1 MGTIHFHV
9 SRPDLLLAGSDLSLV
24 DFLMYDGR
32 VVPARAMLTGHS
44 LRCERAQA
52 ESGQL
57 RIPWPRLDGRVEV
70 AQTTS
75 LREQSAPYD
84 LELELARG
92 QLSRLRNQYN
102 NWTSGGLQSSDD
114 LESLVS
120 DAHRSFRAAVLKT
133 EAPELSTAAAIASM
147 DLSGRASDL
156 LCRHYTEQRLSFRRN
171 RSPHLPVFLGCQV
184 DRVPED
190 EDMFRGVFNSV
201 KVHTSWAQLEPRD
214 GEYEWEETD
223 KLVDWALENRLPVLG
238 GALVDLSV
246 NRMPDWLKAWTG
258 DLVNLQS
265 FTADYVETV
274 VGRYVGRVRHWEIV
288 TGANSGGVGELNEE
302 QRMNLVARAVEAAR
316 QVDDHVHISI
326 RIVQPWGEY
335 LSQTNCRLAP
345 IQFVDTL
352 RRCGVTF
359 DEINLEIT
367 AKPNPHPTL
376 MRDNL
381 SLSQLLDHWSLL
393 QLPLNVMLRVP
404 PRFEVEATGQM
415 EVAEQRQ
422 AEWLESAMS
431 MCLSKERVVGV
442 YYTKWRDLNDLSD
455 KSDLTALKRK
465 DNTPRPTYHLLKSM
479 REAYWS

>member
-1 MGTIHFHV
+1 MGAIHFDVH
-9 SRPDLLLAGSDLSLV
+9 RPDLLLAGSDLSLV

-32 VVPARAMLTGHS
+32 VVPARATLEGHH
-44 LRCERAQA
+44 LRCDRVPA

-57 RIPWPRLDGRVEV
+57 RLPWPRFDGRVEV

-75 LREQSAPYD
+75 LREQSVPYD

-102 NWTSGGLQSSDD
+102 SWTSAGLRASDD
-114 LESLVS
+114 LQSLIS
-120 DAHRSFRAAVLKT
+120 DAHRSFRVAVLRM
-133 EAPELSTAAAIASM
+133 EAPEVSTAAALASM
-147 DLSGRASDL
+147 DLSGRATEL
-156 LCRHYTEQRLSFRRN
+156 LCRHYTEQRLSFR
-171 RSPHLPVFLGCQV
+171 SHKTTHLPVFLGCQL
-184 DRVPED
+184 DSVPED
-190 EDMFRGVFNSV
+190 TAAFCSVFNSV
-201 KVHTSWAQLEPRD
+201 KVHTSWSQLEPRD
-214 GEYEWEETD
+214 GEYEWVETD
-223 KLVDWALENRLPVLG
+223 KLVDWAMDHRLAVLG
-238 GALVDLSV
+238 GSLVDLSV

-274 VGRYVGRVRHWEIV
+274 VGRYLGRVRHWEVV

-316 QVDDHVHISI
+316 QVDEHVHISI

-335 LSQTNCRLAP
+335 LSQTNSRLAP

-367 AKPNPHPTL
+367 ATTRPRLTL
-376 MRDNL
+376 MRDTL

-393 QLPLNVMLRVP
+393 QLPINVMLRVP
-404 PRFEVEATGQM
+404 PRFEDEVPEVPEEA
-415 EVAEQRQ
+415 ERRQ
-422 AEWLESAMS
+422 AEWLQAAMS

-442 YYTKWRDLNDLSD
+442 YYTKWRDRARQT
-455 KSDLTALKRK
+455 DLTALVRA
-465 DNTPRPTYHLLKSM
+465 DDSPRPTFGILKSLHDT
-479 REAYWS
+479 YWT